1 MTDKKLQELMNATI
15 RLKLK
20 YQSKLEL
27 LEQEYER
34 RFGYNPSEI
43 DDDNFI
49 DTFHYAQ
56 GSDMT
61 VAKLIENAKMLIDRE
76 RERIDIKTHS

>member
-1 MTDKKLQELMNATI
+1 MTNKKLQDLINVTI

-56 GSDMT
+56 GSNMT
-61 VAKLIENAKMLIDRE
+61 VAELIKNAKTLINRK
-76 RERIDIKTHS
+76 RKQI

>member
-1 MTDKKLQELMNATI
+1 MTNKKLQDLINVTI

-61 VAKLIENAKMLIDRE
+61 VVELIKNAKTLINRK
-76 RERIDIKTHS
+76 RKQI